1 MIFLF
6 THVCQGP
13 RTNVLAAG
21 CYSVDLKMGTL
32 SSLTR
37 NYLLRGLVGF
47 CLVFFGSWSVSVEPS
62 SDSGE
67 IGSAEAETCA
77 RHVSAIY
84 KPLILCFR

>member
-13 RTNVLAAG
+13 RTNALAAG

-32 SSLTR
+32 SSLTC
-37 NYLLRGLVGF
+37 NYLFAVVF